1 MPRDRSGNWRH
12 SAIDYSF
19 GAAIAAGVVA
29 TVVMT
34 AMLYMGMA
42 VMPRQ
47 MPMHILYMLGT
58 MVSRNTMMAHVAGT
72 MMHAMMGIAF
82 VLAHMGVF
90 KGLDLTSALI
100 AWGVLFGFVHYLIV
114 GMGMGMMGTM
124 HPLMRSGQM
133 QAPGF
138 FVTKLPMPTV
148 MGFLMVHIVYGLVV
162 GALYDLW
169 A

>member
-1 MPRDRSGNWRH
+1 MDF
-12 SAIDYSF
+12 SF
-19 GAAIAAGVVA
+19 GAAIAAGAVA

-47 MPMHILYMLGT
+47 MPMNILYMLGT
-58 MVSRNTMMAHVAGT
+58 MMSRNTIMAYVAGT

-82 VLAHMGVF
+82 ALAHTGVF
-90 KGLDLTSALI
+90 EGLDLTSALV

-133 QAPGF
+133 PAPGIF
-138 FVTKLPMPTV
+138 ASNLPKMTV
-148 MGFLMVHIVYGLVV
+148 MGFLMVHLVYGLVV
-162 GALYDLW
+162 GVLYDVW

>member
-1 MPRDRSGNWRH
+1 M
-12 SAIDYSF
+12 DYSF

-42 VMPRQ
+42 MMPRQ
-47 MPMHILYMLGT
+47 MPMNILYMLGT
-58 MVSRNTMMAHVAGT
+58 MMSRNTMMAYVAGT

-82 VLAHMGVF
+82 ALVHTAAF
-90 KGLDLTSALI
+90 KGLDLTSALV

-114 GMGMGMMGTM
+114 GMGMGMIGTM
-124 HPLMRSGQM
+124 HPLMRTGQM
-133 QAPGF
+133 PAPGI
-138 FVTKLPMPTV
+138 FVSNLPRMTV
-148 MGFLMVHIVYGLVV
+148 MGFLMVHLVYGLVV
-162 GALYDLW
+162 GVLYEAW

>member
-1 MPRDRSGNWRH
+1 M
-12 SAIDYSF
+12 DYSF

-42 VMPRQ
+42 MLPRQ
-47 MPMHILYMLGT
+47 MPMNILYMLGT
-58 MVSRNTMMAHVAGT
+58 MMSRNTMMAYVAGT

-82 VLAHMGVF
+82 ALVHAAAF
-90 KGLDLTSALI
+90 KGLDLTSALV

-114 GMGMGMMGTM
+114 GMGMGMIGTM
-124 HPLMRSGQM
+124 HPLMRTGQM
-133 QAPGF
+133 PAPGL
-138 FVTKLPMPTV
+138 FVSNLPRMTV
-148 MGFLMVHIVYGLVV
+148 MGFLMVHLVYGLVV
-162 GALYDLW
+162 GVLYEAW

>member
-1 MPRDRSGNWRH
+1 M
-12 SAIDYSF
+12 DYNF
-19 GAAIAAGVVA
+19 GAAIAAGALA

-42 VMPRQ
+42 MMPRQ
-47 MPMHILYMLGT
+47 MPMNILYMLGT
-58 MVSRNTMMAHVAGT
+58 MMSRNTMMAYVAGT

-82 VLAHMGVF
+82 ALVHAAAF

-114 GMGMGMMGTM
+114 GMGMGMIGTM
-124 HPLMRSGQM
+124 HPLMRTGQM
-133 QAPGF
+133 PAPGI
-138 FVTKLPMPTV
+138 FVSNLPRMTV
-148 MGFLMVHIVYGLVV
+148 MGFLMVHLVYGVV
-162 GALYDLW
+162 LAALYDVW

>member
-1 MPRDRSGNWRH
+1 M
-12 SAIDYSF
+12 DYSF
-19 GAAIAAGVVA
+19 GAAIAAGVLA

-47 MPMHILYMLGT
+47 MPMNILYMLGT
-58 MVSRNTMMAHVAGT
+58 MMSRNTMMAYVAGT

-82 VLAHMGVF
+82 ALAHAGVF
-90 KGLDLTSALI
+90 KALDLTSALV
-100 AWGVLFGFVHYLIV
+100 AWGVLFGFVHYIIA
-114 GMGMGMMGTM
+114 GMGMGMIGTM

-133 QAPGF
+133 PAPGL
-138 FVTKLPMPTV
+138 FVTNLPNMTV
-148 MGFLMVHIVYGLVV
+148 MGFLMVHLVYGLVV
-162 GALYDLW
+162 GVLYEAW